1 MEQQEIKRYR
11 KEIERW
17 ETRWANDDWTDE
29 QDYKFRKYGF
39 DDLLYNELYEKHQRN
54 LRRIRK
60 RTTPSQVTLWDFI
73 STPK

>member
-11 KEIERW
+11 KEIETR
-17 ETRWANDDWTDE
+17 EKRWANDDWTDE
-29 QDYKFRKYGF
+29 QDYEFRKYGF

-60 RTTPSQVTLWDFI
+60 RTNPSQVTLWDFI
-73 STPK
+73 SVTK